1 MYDRASQSIHIA
13 IEARSENPKQML
25 ANLAHRN
32 MVYTPSLL
40 PHLKTHAC
48 TRTHPQ
54 KAFRRLKE
62 GKCTSSEKTEQLEQL
77 TNDLMEQGS
86 QALNLP
92 ALVDPNYIFAYRTR
106 ASNLFL

>member
-1 MYDRASQSIHIA
+1 
-13 IEARSENPKQML
+13 
-25 ANLAHRN
+25 
-32 MVYTPSLL
+32 MVYTPTLM